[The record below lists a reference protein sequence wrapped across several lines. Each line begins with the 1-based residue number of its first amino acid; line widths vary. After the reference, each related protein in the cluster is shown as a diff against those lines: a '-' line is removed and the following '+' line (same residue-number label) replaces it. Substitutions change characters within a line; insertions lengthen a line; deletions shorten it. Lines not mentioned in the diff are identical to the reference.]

1 MAPEADSPRSVDAAM
16 LVLLTLLF
24 MTAATVMVLTEHF
37 RDLPGALVA
46 FASARYILRL

>member
-1 MAPEADSPRSVDAAM
+1 MAPEAHSPGSVDAAM
-16 LVLLTLLF
+16 LVVLTLLF
-24 MTAATVMVLTEHF
+24 MTAVTVMVLTEHF